1 MMYVIIVS
9 PQPSGHSK
17 KGAIMLPV
25 LDDVTSPHH
34 TAGVIVVTFLQRLYI
49 KKSSFGM
56 IS

>member
-1 MMYVIIVS
+1 MMYAIIVS

-34 TAGVIVVTFLQRLYI
+34 TAGVIGVTFVQRLYI
-49 KKSSFGM
+49 ESSFFGM
-56 IS
+56 IL